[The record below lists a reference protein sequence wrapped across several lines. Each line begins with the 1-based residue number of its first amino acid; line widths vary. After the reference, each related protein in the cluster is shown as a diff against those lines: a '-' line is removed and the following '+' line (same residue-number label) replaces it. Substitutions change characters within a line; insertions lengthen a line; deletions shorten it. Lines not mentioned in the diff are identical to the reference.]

1 MALKFRLK
9 GLAETFVEEITCPHC
24 GLRGTDD
31 NDFITDLSKVTLM
44 GIVVVAQC
52 KSCGEIFV
60 PNNQRVGIVNYSA
73 LKSAAIK
80 DSEET
85 GEAIYENINNVR
97 LSAEKLNSERKI
109 PLN

>member
-60 PNNQRVGIVNYSA
+60 PDHQRVGIVNYSA
-73 LKSAAIK
+73 LKSAVIK

>member
-52 KSCGEIFV
+52 KWCGEIFV
-60 PNNQRVGIVNYSA
+60 PDNQRVGIVNYSA
-73 LKSAAIK
+73 LKSAVIK

>member
-9 GLAETFVEEITCPHC
+9 GLAETFVDEITCPHC

-31 NDFITDLSKVTLM
+31 NDFITDLSKVTFM

-60 PNNQRVGIVNYSA
+60 PENQRLGIVNYSA
-73 LKSAAIK
+73 LKDAVIK
-80 DSEET
+80 DSQET
-85 GEAIYENINNVR
+85 GEAIFEDINTVK
-97 LSAEKLNSERKI
+97 LSAEKLNVERQGQ
-109 PLN
+109 LA